1 MNLRVLLFLVS
12 AFGLALPGWSAIP
25 ADYVPMKVIQTDAI
39 VFPRRA
45 TELGIRT
52 GEVHVSVE
60 VDEKGKL
67 TDLLI
72 TGYTHP
78 ILAETATQALKRWQ
92 YEPAWLHGEARSA
105 TIALVFSFESQG
117 MVVVDMNVNSYVA
130 MRDLAMRP
138 NAYTYSAR
146 TLRQLDRIPT
156 PAKVVQP
163 INPRNPSNHTP
174 VAVTVVFFIDE
185 KGNVRLPAVSR
196 ETSETYDVFA
206 AAALAAVSQWQF
218 EPPLSQGKPVLVAAR
233 QEFKFQPAPAK

>member
-1 MNLRVLLFLVS
+1 MNLRVVLFLVFT
-12 AFGLALPGWSAIP
+12 FGLALQGRSAI
-25 ADYVPMKVIQTDAI
+25 AEDYTPMKVIQTDAI

-67 TDLLI
+67 SDILV

-78 ILAETATQALKRWQ
+78 LLAETAVQALKRWQ
-92 YEPAWLHGEARSA
+92 YEPAWLHGQARSA
-105 TIALVFSFESQG
+105 TIALVFTFESQG

-156 PAKVVQP
+156 PTKVVQP
-163 INPRNPSNHTP
+163 INPQNPANRNP

-185 KGNVRLPAVSR
+185 KGTVRLPAVSR
-196 ETSETYDVFA
+196 ETSETADQFA

-218 EPPLSQGKPVLVAAR
+218 EPPLSQGQPVLVAAR
-233 QEFKFQPAPAK
+233 QEFKFRPLPPK